1 MLSSISLADLFLVR
15 QESAMVEKKRL
26 DLLMVEKG
34 LEESRSK
41 AQARIMAGEV
51 VVNDQRI
58 DKPGTAVK
66 TDAHIRLKGD
76 GNPYASRGGLK
87 IAGAFEHWPI
97 NIKDQVCLDVGASTG
112 GFTDFLLQHGAQ
124 KVYAVDVGYGQLHW
138 KLQTD
143 DRVINME
150 RTHILKVTQ
159 EILQP
164 PPTFCVMDVSF
175 ISVTKILPHLRNLLK
190 RPAQLAIL
198 VKPQF
203 ELSPAEIGKGGIVRE
218 ASHRQKALDGV
229 VEVAQQ
235 SGYQVIESILSPLQ
249 GADGNQEY
257 LLYLKLPE
265 AEA

>member
-1 MLSSISLADLFLVR
+1 
-15 QESAMVEKKRL
+15 MVEKKRL

-51 VVNDQRI
+51 VVNDQRV
-58 DKPGTAVK
+58 DKPGTAIK

-87 IAGAFEHWPI
+87 IKGAFQHWPI
-97 NIKDQVCLDVGASTG
+97 SVKDQICLDVGASTG

-124 KVYAVDVGYGQLHW
+124 KIYAIDVGYGQLHW

-143 DRVINME
+143 DRVVNME
-150 RTHILKVTQ
+150 RTHILKVP
-159 EILQP
+159 EGALQP

-190 RPAQLAIL
+190 RPAELTIL

-203 ELSPAEIGKGGIVRE
+203 ELSPSEIGKGGIVRDE
-218 ASHRQKALDGV
+218 ENRQKALNAV
-229 VEVAQQ
+229 IETAQKN
-235 SGYQVIESILSPLQ
+235 GYQVVESILSPLQ

-257 LLYLKLPE
+257 LLYLQLPSGE
-265 AEA
+265 A

>member
-1 MLSSISLADLFLVR
+1 MA
-15 QESAMVEKKRL
+15 EKKRL

-51 VVNDQRI
+51 VVNDQRV
-58 DKPGTAVK
+58 DKPGTAIK

-97 NIKDQVCLDVGASTG
+97 SVKDQVCLDVGASTG

-124 KVYAVDVGYGQLHW
+124 KVYAVDFGYGQLHW

-143 DRVINME
+143 ERVINME
-150 RTHILKVTQ
+150 RTHILKVAEGT
-159 EILQP
+159 LLP
-164 PPTFCVMDVSF
+164 PPDFCVMDVSF
-175 ISVTKILPHLRNLLK
+175 ISVKKILPHLRNLLK
-190 RPAQLAIL
+190 RPAQLTIL

-218 ASHRQKALDGV
+218 EESRQKALNGV
-229 VEVAQQ
+229 IETAQKN
-235 SGYQVIESILSPLQ
+235 GYQVVDSILSPLQ

-257 LLYLKLPE
+257 LLYLKLPTGE
-265 AEA
+265 A